1 MVGFTVSYNE
11 TVVKGQELSKAATK
25 NGPSIALRLDST
37 SIYTVLMS
45 DPDAPNP
52 SWLHMLVVNIPG
64 ATPSIVN
71 GIPIASYAPPS
82 PPSGV
87 HRYIFTLYEQPAS
100 IMVEPLKEGESRGG
114 FDVADFERRYN
125 LRKLKTV
132 FFTVKA

>member
-25 NGPSIALRLDST
+25 SEPSIALRLDPRGM
-37 SIYTVLMS
+37 YTVLMS

-71 GIPIASYAPPS
+71 GTPIARYAPPS

-100 IMVEPLKEGESRGG
+100 IMVQPLQEGETRGG
-114 FDVADFERRYN
+114 FNVADFERRYS

-132 FFTVKA
+132 FFTVHA